1 MNRPESTD
9 TMNATGQRT
18 RLLLV
23 DDHPIVVE
31 GLAQLLRHEADLDV
45 QWIAANVAEA
55 LDICRNEVPDLS
67 IVDISLGEDSGIEL
81 IRTMRT
87 LCPDMPI
94 LVMSMHEESLY
105 APRALRAGA
114 RGYINKQM
122 APRHVVAA
130 IRQVRDGEIYLSA
143 ASRNPQAGNSTDPAT
158 LSVLSRLSDRELEVL
173 QLIGKGMRKAEIAK
187 RLGRSV
193 NTVETHRSGI
203 KKKLRFRS
211 ASELARFAF
220 LHFHKN

>member
-1 MNRPESTD
+1 M
-9 TMNATGQRT
+9 Q
-18 RLLLV
+18 
-23 DDHPIVVE
+23 
-31 GLAQLLRHEADLDV
+31 RHEADLDV

-81 IRTMRT
+81 IRTMHT

-94 LVMSMHEESLY
+94 LFMSMHEESLY

>member
-1 MNRPESTD
+1 
-9 TMNATGQRT
+9 MNATGQRT

-105 APRALRAGA
+105 APRELRAGA

>member
-1 MNRPESTD
+1 
-9 TMNATGQRT
+9 MNATGQRT

>member
-1 MNRPESTD
+1 
-9 TMNATGQRT
+9 MNATGQRT

-23 DDHPIVVE
+23 DDHPIVLE

-143 ASRNPQAGNSTDPAT
+143 ASRNPQAANSTDPAT

>member
-1 MNRPESTD
+1 MNRPESAD

-23 DDHPIVVE
+23 DDHPIVLE

-81 IRTMRT
+81 IRTMHT

-105 APRALRAGA
+105 AARALRAGA

-143 ASRNPQAGNSTDPAT
+143 ASRNPHAGNSTDPAT

-187 RLGRSV
+187 RLGRSI

>member
-1 MNRPESTD
+1 MD
-9 TMNATGQRT
+9 TMITTGQRT

-45 QWIAANVAEA
+45 QWIAANVAQA
-55 LDICRNEVPDLS
+55 LEICRDEVPDLS

-105 APRALRAGA
+105 ADRALRAGA

-130 IRQVRDGEIYLSA
+130 IRQVRNGGIYLSA
-143 ASRNPQAGNSTDPAT
+143 ASRNPQSGDSTDPAT

-193 NTVETHRSGI
+193 NTVETHRAGI

-211 ASELARFAF
+211 ATELARFAF

>member
-1 MNRPESTD
+1 
-9 TMNATGQRT
+9 MNATGQRT

-23 DDHPIVVE
+23 DDHPIVLE

>member
-1 MNRPESTD
+1 MNGPESLD
-9 TMNATGQRT
+9 TMDATGRRT

-31 GLAQLLRHEADLDV
+31 GLTQLLRHEPDLDV

-55 LDICRNEVPDLS
+55 LEICQNAAPDLA

-81 IRTMRT
+81 IRTMHT
-87 LCPDMPI
+87 LRPEMPV

-105 APRALRAGA
+105 ADRALRAGA

-130 IRQVRDGEIYLSA
+130 IRHVRDGDIYLSA
-143 ASRNPQAGNSTDPAT
+143 ASRNPQSGDSSDPAT
-158 LSVLSRLSDRELEVL
+158 LSVLSRLSNRELEVL

-193 NTVETHRSGI
+193 NTVETHRAGI

-211 ASELARFAF
+211 ATELARFAF
-220 LHFHKN
+220 LHFHKI